1 MNNTHLG
8 KTLEALGRKFQRN
21 YKIWENFEY
30 PPAHDPCA
38 VYYLLNPSAFDCR
51 QAQVH
56 VDLYPHSYG
65 RTNVNFHGKKPNL
78 LVCDKIN
85 VDTFWSGMFEA
96 LNAIP

>member
-51 QAQVH
+51 QVH
-56 VDLYPHSYG
+56 NLRYLGASACRPLPSQLRSYK
-65 RTNVNFHGKKPNL
+65 RELPWK
-78 LVCDKIN
+78 
-85 VDTFWSGMFEA
+85 EA
-96 LNAIP
+96 KLAGVR